1 MPQPSDAVEQRSGVL
16 HVFVAFDWGDEIKLA
31 EARRLVQGVSHALP
45 RRPRTPASIEYRP
58 LPLRIA
64 LPPMR
69 LEIPEIGKVNV
80 DGELTLFDFG
90 AVSVACQIPFSL
102 SPAALARL
110 AGLMALTTP
119 VVATARQAIE
129 PFYQKLLPA
138 IDDASWSELCE
149 EYFVFQLEPW
159 AAEPPPALRTG
170 PSAAWLAG
178 LVRLEPTAFSVD
190 EQAEALRQ
198 HLSYT
203 PDDLFVADW
212 PAAVLIDRDCEET
225 LEVIEFANLQ
235 LLEYRHIDQR
245 VDDNLVT
252 AANLLHNLRQSALP
266 FWRTHAKPMRIL
278 GDLRMEANGL
288 FERTGNVLKLVGDQ
302 YLARVYRLLERRFH
316 LTRWE
321 TNIARKLEVLDETY
335 RTLADQGATFRAE
348 FLEWV
353 IILLIMVEVVMSL
366 LKH

>member
-1 MPQPSDAVEQRSGVL
+1 MTTPSVNPDEPCAGIL
-16 HVFVAFDWGDEIKLA
+16 HVFVAFDWGDEVQLTAAHQLVEA
-31 EARRLVQGVSHALP
+31 ESHPLP

-64 LPPMR
+64 LAPVV
-69 LEIPEIGKVNV
+69 LDLPEIGAVSTV
-80 DGELTLFDFG
+80 GELTIFDFG
-90 AVSVACQIPFSL
+90 AVSVAWQVPFTL
-102 SPAALARL
+102 AGAALARL
-110 AGLMALTTP
+110 AGAL
-119 VVATARQAIE
+119 ATAPLAAVARQAVE
-129 PFYQKLLPA
+129 PLYRKLLPA
-138 IDDASWSELCE
+138 IDDSIWSELSE
-149 EYFVFQLEPW
+149 EYFVFQLQPN
-159 AAEPPPALRTG
+159 AAG
-170 PSAAWLAG
+170 PVAELLAGPQATWLAG
-178 LVRLEPTAFSVD
+178 LVRLEPGAFSAEEV
-190 EQAEALRQ
+190 AEALRL
-198 HLSYT
+198 HMSYT
-203 PDDLFVADW
+203 DDDLFVADW

-245 VDDNLVT
+245 VDDNLVS
-252 AANLLHNLRQSALP
+252 AAALIHGLRLSSLP
-266 FWRTHAKPMRIL
+266 FWRTHTRPLRIL
-278 GDLRMEANGL
+278 GDLRVEANSL

-321 TNIARKLEVLDETY
+321 TNIGRKLEVLEGTY

-353 IILLIMVEVVMSL
+353 IILLILFEVVMGL